1 MTDQKRQKDM
11 NRGQKNPGNQDRDRR
26 NTAQNDP
33 EPAEGERFDQDRVN
47 RDRSAYESQ
56 NQGQGPQNVGN
67 QSRTR

>member
-47 RDRSAYESQ
+47 RDRSA
-56 NQGQGPQNVGN
+56 
-67 QSRTR
+67 